1 MRIRLLLRVA
11 VMLVIAT
18 ACGPTPNQQPV
29 PKPLDVLVAHVRAF
43 RLHVK
48 FTTKRTNEATGRP
61 IARYRRLLR
70 PTGAA
75 ASPDRS
81 RPLRADVA
89 KGVRAGCAITRQVGA
104 SGYLQASSTT
114 RNSVIDSDAGSIA
127 GKRRQTGGLKIRCI
141 TLVDRARRT
150 WHLSLNSEQS
160 AGNHLRAHALVDESP
175 RR

>member
-18 ACGPTPNQQPV
+18 ACGPTPNLQPC
-29 PKPLDVLVAHVRAF
+29 LIRSRFQSRTSGLSASCQNSNHG
-43 RLHVK
+43 
-48 FTTKRTNEATGRP
+48 TNEATGRP

-70 PTGAA
+70 PTGSA

-89 KGVRAGCAITRQVGA
+89 KGLRAGCAITRQVGA

-127 GKRRQTGGLKIRCI
+127 GKRRSNWRPQYAVSDWWT
-141 TLVDRARRT
+141 APAA
-150 WHLSLNSEQS
+150 
-160 AGNHLRAHALVDESP
+160 AGT
-175 RR
+175 